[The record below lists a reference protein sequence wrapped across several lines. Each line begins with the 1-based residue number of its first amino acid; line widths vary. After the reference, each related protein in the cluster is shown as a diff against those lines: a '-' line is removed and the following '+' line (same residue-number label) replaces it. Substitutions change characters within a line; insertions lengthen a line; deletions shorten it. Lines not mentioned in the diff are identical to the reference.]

1 MTIFDIGLRLVLGLV
16 IGFCIG
22 LTGVGGGVL
31 VLPALTVALGLP
43 PSVAVG
49 TASLYA
55 FITKIVASYSH
66 HRLGNV
72 HWRAVKLML
81 VGAVPA
87 CLAVAW
93 WVNWMLGRLK
103 GNAEASEAFQAGQ
116 GVLLSVVVLA
126 AAAYMIV
133 QEIRHRLRPRDA
145 ADSAE
150 EEELMAVP
158 VAGHCGN
165 PVLAVGGGLLIGGL
179 VGATSIGGGV
189 ILVPLLFAIFRTTP
203 RQTVG
208 TSIVIALVLTLVT
221 ALIYGKGGQLDLATG
236 LVMGVAAFAGARLG
250 AKFSS
255 RMPHD
260 LLRMILAAI
269 VVFSGGLMLAKMVW
283 GG

>member
-1 MTIFDIGLRLVLGLV
+1 MTIFDIGIRLVLGLV

-72 HWRAVKLML
+72 HWRAVKLTL
-81 VGAVPA
+81 IGAVPA
-87 CLAVAW
+87 CLGVAW
-93 WVNWMLGRLK
+93 WVNWMLKHLE
-103 GNAEASEAFQAGQ
+103 GNKQASQAFQAGQ

-126 AAAYMIV
+126 AASYMIV
-133 QEIRHRLRPRDA
+133 QEVRHRLRPRDP
-145 ADSAE
+145 ADSAV
-150 EEELMAVP
+150 EEELLAVP
-158 VAGHCGN
+158 VAAHCGN
-165 PVLAVGGGLLIGGL
+165 PALAVGAGLLIGAL
-179 VGATSIGGGV
+179 IGATSIGGGV
-189 ILVPLLFAIFRTTP
+189 ILVPLLFAIFHTTP

-208 TSIVIALVLTLVT
+208 TSIVIALALTLVT
-221 ALIYGKGGQLDLATG
+221 ALVYGKGGQLDLPTG
-236 LVMGVAAFAGARLG
+236 LIMGAAAFAGARLG
-250 AKFSS
+250 AKFTT

-269 VVFSGGLMLAKMVW
+269 VVLSGGLMLAKMVW

>member
-1 MTIFDIGLRLVLGLV
+1 MTIFDIGIRLVLGLV

-31 VLPALTVALGLP
+31 VLPAMTVVLGLP

-55 FITKIVASYSH
+55 FITKIAASYSH

-72 HWRAVKLML
+72 YWRAVGLTL

-87 CLAVAW
+87 CLGVSW

-133 QEIRHRLRPRDA
+133 QEVRHRLRPRDPADA
-145 ADSAE
+145 AVD
-150 EEELMAVP
+150 EELMVVP
-158 VAGHCGN
+158 VAAHCGN
-165 PVLAVGGGLLIGGL
+165 PVLAICGGLLIGGL
-179 VGATSIGGGV
+179 IGSTSVGGGV

-208 TSIVIALVLTLVT
+208 TSIVIALALTLVT
-221 ALIYGKGGQLDLATG
+221 AFVYGKGGQLDISTG
-236 LVMGVAAFAGARLG
+236 LIMGVAAFAGARLG
-250 AKFSS
+250 AKFTTK
-255 RMPHD
+255 MPHD

>member
-1 MTIFDIGLRLVLGLV
+1 MTIFDIGIRLVLGLV
-16 IGFCIG
+16 IGFFIG

-72 HWRAVKLML
+72 HWRAVKLTL
-81 VGAVPA
+81 IGAVPA
-87 CLAVAW
+87 CLGVAW
-93 WVNWMLGRLK
+93 WVNWMLKHLED
-103 GNAEASEAFQAGQ
+103 NPEASQAFQAGQ

-126 AAAYMIV
+126 AASYMIV
-133 QEIRHRLRPRDA
+133 QEVRHRLRPRDP
-145 ADSAE
+145 ADSAV

-158 VAGHCGN
+158 VAAHCGN
-165 PVLAVGGGLLIGGL
+165 PILGIVAGLLIGAL
-179 VGATSIGGGV
+179 IGATSVGGGV
-189 ILVPLLFAIFRTTP
+189 ILVPLLFAIFHTTP

-208 TSIVIALVLTLVT
+208 TSIVIALALTLVT
-221 ALIYGKGGQLDLATG
+221 ALVYGKGGQLDLPTG
-236 LVMGVAAFAGARLG
+236 LIMGAAAFAGARLG
-250 AKFSS
+250 AKFTT

-260 LLRMILAAI
+260 LLRMSLAAI
-269 VVFSGGLMLAKMVW
+269 VVLSGGLMLAKMIW